1 MTDVTPLPPPLPYPP
16 PPHASGPFPPRP
28 RVWAVPA
35 VVDPA
40 PGRLVGYAL
49 GTALLLE
56 IGLRGGADNL
66 VVTAGVVMAVVALLA
81 DGRLQRAQARMLAL
95 VALVPAAFLAV
106 RASPWLMVS
115 NLAVVAAFLGA
126 AVLYSRSGSVFDAT
140 PGGLLQRAGAA
151 TDRAIAGQAVV
162 AAIVPRLSAG
172 DQRRAVRLGTAL
184 LVSVPVLALLV
195 ALLASADA
203 VFASLLTPDA
213 DMGPLGGH
221 VVLTLV
227 LVPLVLGL
235 AGAATSAL
243 DDRRRHGGFGVAEVA
258 TMLGLA
264 ALVLGLFAVSQL
276 VALTGAGERLV
287 TEAGLT
293 PAEYAR
299 SGFFQLCWATG
310 VMLGFLVVV
319 RALAAP
325 AALDHRAVRILG
337 TAVPGLALGLV
348 AVSLRRMALYDEA
361 FGLTMLRLWV
371 VGAAIWMGCVLVMT
385 AARNAGCHSGGRW
398 LVAGAGIAALVLVV
412 GADVLNAE
420 AFVAR
425 HNIARGRDGAQL
437 DAGYLVELSDDA
449 VPTLANDAVL
459 SQLLPCSGDRQGVAA
474 LNLAAA
480 RAADSRREVCA
491 NP

>member
-1 MTDVTPLPPPLPYPP
+1 
-16 PPHASGPFPPRP
+16 
-28 RVWAVPA
+28 VWAVPA

-40 PGRLVGYAL
+40 PRRLVAYAL

-66 VVTAGVVMAVVALLA
+66 FVTAAVVVAVVALLA
-81 DGRLQRAQARMLAL
+81 DGRLQRTQARGLAL
-95 VALVPAAFLAV
+95 VALVPAGFLAV
-106 RASPWLMVS
+106 RASPWLMWS
-115 NLAVVAAFLGA
+115 NLALVAALLGA

-162 AAIVPRLSAG
+162 AALIPRLSAG

-184 LVSVPVLALLV
+184 LVSVPVLAILV
-195 ALLASADA
+195 GLLASADA

-213 DMGPLGGH
+213 DVGPLGGH

-243 DDRRRHGGFGVAEVA
+243 DDRHRTGGFGVAEVA

-287 TEAGLT
+287 SEAGLT

-310 VMLGFLVVV
+310 VLLGFLVVV

-325 AALDHRAVRILG
+325 GALENRAVRILG
-337 TAVPGLALGLV
+337 AAVPGLALGLV

-371 VGAAIWMGCVLVMT
+371 VLAAIWMGCVLVMT
-385 AARNAGCHSGGRW
+385 AARNAGRHSGGRW

-425 HNIARGRDGAQL
+425 HNIERGRDGAQL
-437 DAGYLVELSDDA
+437 DGGYLVELSDDA
-449 VPTLANDAVL
+449 VPIIAGDAAL
-459 SQLLPCSGDRQGVAA
+459 SQLLACTGDGHGAAA

-491 NP
+491 DP

>member
-1 MTDVTPLPPPLPYPP
+1 
-16 PPHASGPFPPRP
+16 
-28 RVWAVPA
+28 VWAVPA

-40 PGRLVGYAL
+40 PRRLVAYAL

-66 VVTAGVVMAVVALLA
+66 VVAAAVVVAVVALLA
-81 DGRLQRAQARMLAL
+81 DGRLQRTQARGLAL
-95 VALVPAAFLAV
+95 VALVPAGFLAV
-106 RASPWLMVS
+106 RASPWLMWS
-115 NLAVVAAFLGA
+115 NLGLVAALLGA
-126 AVLYSRSGSVFDAT
+126 AVLYSRSGSVFDAS

-162 AAIVPRLSAG
+162 ATLIPRLSAG

-184 LVSVPVLALLV
+184 LVSVPVLAILV
-195 ALLASADA
+195 GLLASADA

-213 DMGPLGGH
+213 DVGPLGGH
-221 VVLTLV
+221 LVLTLV

-243 DDRRRHGGFGVAEVA
+243 DDRHRTGGFGVAEVA

-287 TEAGLT
+287 SEAGLT

-310 VMLGFLVVV
+310 VLLGFLVVV

-325 AALDHRAVRILG
+325 GALDHRAVRILG
-337 TAVPGLALGLV
+337 AAVPGLALGLV

-371 VGAAIWMGCVLVMT
+371 VLAAIWMGCVLIMT
-385 AARNAGCHSGGRW
+385 AARNAGRHSGGRW
-398 LVAGAGIAALVLVV
+398 LVAGAGVAALVLVV

-425 HNIARGRDGAQL
+425 HNIERGRDGAQL
-437 DAGYLVELSDDA
+437 DGGYLVELSDDA
-449 VPTLANDAVL
+449 VPTIAGDAAL
-459 SQLLPCSGDRQGVAA
+459 SQLLACTGDRHGAAA

-491 NP
+491 DP

>member
-1 MTDVTPLPPPLPYPP
+1 MTDVTPYAPPPPYPP
-16 PPHASGPFPPRP
+16 PPHTSGPFSPRP
-28 RVWAVPA
+28 RVWAGPA

-40 PGRLVGYAL
+40 PRRLVAYAL

-66 VVTAGVVMAVVALLA
+66 VVAAGVVMAVVALLA
-81 DGRLQRAQARMLAL
+81 DRRLQRAQARTLAL

-106 RASPWLMVS
+106 RASPWLMWS
-115 NLAVVAAFLGA
+115 NLALVAAFLGA

-162 AAIVPRLSAG
+162 AAIVPRLSPG
-172 DQRRAVRLGTAL
+172 DQRRALRLGTAL
-184 LVSVPVLALLV
+184 LVSVPVLAVLV

-203 VFASLLTPDA
+203 VFASLLSPDA
-213 DMGPLGGH
+213 DVGPLGGH
-221 VVLTLV
+221 VGLTLV
-227 LVPLVLGL
+227 LAPLVVGL
-235 AGAATSAL
+235 AGAATGVL
-243 DDRRRHGGFGVAEVA
+243 DDRRRTGGFGVFEVA
-258 TMLGLA
+258 IMLGLA

-310 VMLGFLVVV
+310 VLLGFLVVV

-325 AALDHRAVRILG
+325 EALDHRAVRFLG
-337 TAVPGLALGLV
+337 AAVPALALGLV

-371 VGAAIWMGCVLVMT
+371 VGVAIWMGCVLVMT
-385 AARNAGCHSGGRW
+385 AARNAVRQSGGRW

-437 DAGYLVELSDDA
+437 DGGYLVQLSDDA
-449 VPTLANDAVL
+449 VPTIANDAAL
-459 SQLLPCSGDRQGVAA
+459 ARLLPCTGDRQGVAA
-474 LNLAAA
+474 LNLSAA
-480 RAADSRREVCA
+480 RAADSRREVCTD
-491 NP
+491 P